1 MIALVLVAALAAAPV
16 PLPIPG
22 GEGGVGFDDLVFSE
36 ALHRVLV
43 PGGRIGA
50 VFLVDPAT
58 RRLEK
63 VGGLSKSESWTGGH
77 GQGATSAAARPG
89 TLFVADRE
97 SRRLL
102 AVPLGAKAPS
112 AAVSLEGGPDYVR
125 WVEPTSEVWVT
136 EPGRKSIE
144 VFRFSAGARP
154 TLAHTARI
162 DVPDGP
168 ESLVIDVQRGR
179 AFANTWHDETVAIDI
194 KTRAIAA
201 RWKNG
206 CKGARGLA
214 TDPARSLVFVGCEE
228 GAAVVLDAARG
239 GKVVGRA
246 KTGAGVDLIAY
257 ALGHLYVPGAD
268 AAMLDVLGVGPDG
281 SLTPLWRAPTATQSH
296 CVAADDMGH
305 IYVCDPKAGRLLV
318 FTDENGRTR

>member
-1 MIALVLVAALAAAPV
+1 MIALVLVGALGATPV

-22 GEGGVGFDDLVFSE
+22 GEGGLGFDDLVFSE
-36 ALHRVLV
+36 PLHRVLV
-43 PGGRIGA
+43 PAGRLGA

-58 RRLEK
+58 RQLQR
-63 VGGLSKSESWTGGH
+63 VGGLSQSGSWASGH
-77 GQGATSAAARPG
+77 GQGATSADARPG

-97 SRRLL
+97 SKRLL
-102 AVPLGAKAPS
+102 AIPLGAKTPS

-136 EPGRKSIE
+136 EPGQKAIE
-144 VFRFSAGARP
+144 LFRFSAGERP
-154 TLAHTARI
+154 TLIRAGRI

-168 ESLVIDVQRGR
+168 ESLVIDVQHGR
-179 AFANTWHDETVAIDI
+179 ALTNTWHDETVAIDL
-194 KTRAIAA
+194 KSRAITA

-206 CKGARGLA
+206 CKGARGLT

-228 GAAVVLDAARG
+228 GAAVVLDVARG

-257 ALGHLYVPGAD
+257 ALGHVYVPAAD
-268 AAMLDVLGVGPDG
+268 SGRLDVLAVGPDG
-281 SLTPLWRAPTATQSH
+281 SLTPLWNAPTAAEAH
-296 CVAADDMGH
+296 CVATDDSGH
-305 IYVCDPKAGRLLV
+305 VYVCDPKGGRLLV